1 MEELRYEIQQYN
13 FSFIKEPNFND
24 LILTAKN
31 FINANTFSKIQ
42 NGTIV
47 KLNKEKKFGF
57 IKMES
62 ESKDNIYFNF
72 KNVID
77 KKVLFKNGK
86 VVFEEI
92 VNKRNLKEAINI
104 RGE

>member
-1 MEELRYEIQQYN
+1 
-13 FSFIKEPNFND
+13 
-24 LILTAKN
+24 
-31 FINANTFSKIQ
+31 
-42 NGTIV
+42 
-47 KLNKEKKFGF
+47 
-57 IKMES
+57 MES